1 MELKLIITDFD
12 GTLVDTF
19 EANYR
24 AYQEAF
30 TLNKLVLNRE
40 DYQRCFGYRY
50 NDFMKVIG
58 VTDDHVKK
66 EIRRIKGEVYPH
78 YFEYLQPNGPLIG
91 FIKAFH
97 GEGQKTAIA
106 STARRLNLMN
116 ALTYLQLSNL
126 FDCIWTG
133 EDVKYGKPNPEIY
146 LKVMN
151 YMEVQPNQTLIFED
165 SEIGCEAAEASG
177 AHYIKISSAFYGN

>member
-12 GTLVDTF
+12 GTLVNTF

-30 TLNKLVLNRE
+30 ALNKLTLSRE
-40 DYQRCFGYRY
+40 DYQCCFGYRY
-50 NDFMKVIG
+50 NDFMNAIG
-58 VTDDHVKK
+58 ITDDNIKK
-66 EIRRIKGEVYPH
+66 VIRRIKGEVYPH
-78 YFEYLQPNGPLIG
+78 YFEYLQPNEPLIN

-97 GEGQKTAIA
+97 CEGKKTVIA

-116 ALTYLQLSNL
+116 ALTYLQLIDI
-126 FDCIWTG
+126 FDCIWSG
-133 EDVKYGKPNPEIY
+133 EDVENGKPNPEIY

-165 SEIGCEAAEASG
+165 SEIGCRAAEASG
-177 AHYIKISSAFYGN
+177 AHYIKINSAFYGN